1 MDASGTGTGGGDNAA
16 TRMMSYREAVADGI
30 AFEMR
35 RDPNVYVAGEEVRQ
49 HGIAQG
55 VTGYGV
61 LEEFGPERVRNTP
74 IVETAIVG
82 HAVGAAAVGLRP
94 VVEIMFMDFIGVC
107 FDELANQAAK
117 MHYMF
122 AGQFK
127 VPMVV
132 RVASGAAGPYGAHH
146 SQSLEALV
154 AHIPGL
160 KTVAPATPAD
170 AKGLIISAIRDD
182 NPVVFVEHKGLQ
194 QVREEVPEGEYIV
207 PLGKAD
213 VKRRGSDVTLV
224 AWSAMVTTCL
234 KAAALL
240 AADGVDA
247 EVIDLRTLVPLDK
260 DAILE
265 SVAKTHRLV
274 IAQEA
279 TRTGGFAAEVA
290 AIVADEAFDLL
301 HAPIRRVTAPDT
313 PVPYSPPLLAAW
325 VPTAKDIRAAVLGL
339 A

>member
-1 MDASGTGTGGGDNAA
+1 MG
-16 TRMMSYREAVADGI
+16 TRMMSYRAAVADGI

-49 HGIAQG
+49 FGIAQG

-74 IVETAIVG
+74 IVESAIVG

-117 MHYMF
+117 THYMF
-122 AGQFK
+122 AGQYK

-194 QVREEVPEGEYIV
+194 QVQQEVPEGEYVV

-224 AWSAMVTTCL
+224 TWSAMVPTCL
-234 KAAALL
+234 EAARLL
-240 AADGVDA
+240 AAEGIDA
-247 EVIDLRTLVPLDK
+247 EVLDLRTLVPLDK

-274 IAQEA
+274 VAHEA
-279 TRTGGFAAEVA
+279 TLTCGFGAEVA
-290 AIVADEAFDLL
+290 AFVADEGYGFLE
-301 HAPIRRVTAPDT
+301 APIRRVTAPDT
-313 PVPYSPPLLAAW
+313 PVPYSPPLLAAG
-325 VPTAKDIRAAVLGL
+325 VPTAQDVRAAVLSL
-339 A
+339 P